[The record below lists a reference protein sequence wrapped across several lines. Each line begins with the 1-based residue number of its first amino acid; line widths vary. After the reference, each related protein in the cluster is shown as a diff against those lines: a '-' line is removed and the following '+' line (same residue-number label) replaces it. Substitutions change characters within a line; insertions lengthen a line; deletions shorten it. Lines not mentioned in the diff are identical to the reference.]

1 MKFDF
6 IYPDSNILERNRRK
20 IQQPNHQKEEEINDF
35 FIENEELVIDKL
47 KNDPDLWEKLKQR
60 LEN

>member
-47 KNDPDLWEKLKQR
+47 KNDPDLWKKLKQR